1 MYDLF
6 GVDVMYFDAGVL
18 FFWKLRVLTT
28 FFETEELGTLP
39 TKQELYRNPCKSI
52 ISRSCPCSNMF
63 ILQTFEDSHLWKR
76 KLNGSSIDI
85 FIVQCLKGYGDNS
98 QDILDNFG
106 FYNISKKPFSYIPT
120 PFMEVDIHCRPMGL

>member
-1 MYDLF
+1 
-6 GVDVMYFDAGVL
+6 
-18 FFWKLRVLTT
+18 
-28 FFETEELGTLP
+28 
-39 TKQELYRNPCKSI
+39 
-52 ISRSCPCSNMF
+52 MF

-106 FYNISKKPFSYIPT
+106 FYNISKKPFAFSYIPT
-120 PFMEVDIHCRPMGL
+120 PFMEVDIHCRPMDP

>member
-1 MYDLF
+1 MDDTTRMMTLF
-6 GVDVMYFDAGVL
+6 GVGVRHFDPGV

-52 ISRSCPCSNMF
+52 ISRSCPCSSMF

-98 QDILDNFG
+98 PGHFG
-106 FYNISKKPFSYIPT
+106 
-120 PFMEVDIHCRPMGL
+120 